1 MRFYFIIFVLFF
13 FVSCSKQ
20 KNIQRK
26 IEGTWTFVKQINVDG
41 TEVAKNDIY
50 IFQEGSSTNGLPLFI
65 YSSDTTE
72 LLYKVNKKGLD
83 VDFTQTDGSFVENW
97 RIDFL
102 DKDMLVLKTGYA
114 FQIFER

>member
-1 MRFYFIIFVLFF
+1 MRFLLFIFVLFF
-13 FVSCSKQ
+13 IVSCSKQ
-20 KNIQRK
+20 KKIYKK

-41 TEVAKNDIY
+41 SEEVKNDIY
-50 IFQEGSSTNGLPLFI
+50 IFQEGSSTDGLPLFI
-65 YSSDTTE
+65 YGSDTTE
-72 LLYKVNKKGLD
+72 LVYKVNKKGLD

>member
-41 TEVAKNDIY
+41 SEDIKNDIY
-50 IFQEGSSTNGLPLFI
+50 LFQEGSSTTGLPLFI
-65 YSSDTTE
+65 YSSDTSE
-72 LLYKVNKKGLD
+72 LVYTVNKKGDEVKL
-83 VDFTQTDGSFVENW
+83 TQTDGSFIENW

-102 DKDMLVLKTGYA
+102 DKNMLVLKTGYA
-114 FQIFER
+114 IRIFER